1 MTHAPTHMNNPKITR
16 TPLPAILAGLFIL
29 AGCGGSALQ
38 IPVIATESTDVANKT
53 DTTVPVA
60 GFLNVGEEPPVG
72 TAKSSAKS
80 SAKSADSTTAPPANT
95 PIVQV
100 PKQVQVVKQR
110 PAPVPV
116 VPTPNSQEQE
126 QAQEQL
132 PPPVFAVAPALPP
145 QRSFSQ
151 SPPEP
156 QTSTESVTRSDA
168 TGQSHASDSV
178 ITFADW
184 VDSFGIVLP
193 TQAQTKTITIT
204 ATPTFPR
211 DRGITIARNAQG
223 EVLAKTGGGVLTY
236 TDQVLKADGMNH
248 AEGDPIIFTTTTKLT
263 IPAPP
268 TGRERSR
275 AYDAN
280 GNEIPDLRASSS
292 NYDVGSDINIL
303 KRVTLTQ
310 SERDYITENAMFT
323 SKVSAKNPST
333 TRTET
338 AGVKNQF
345 LQGVGSGLD
354 EGPAGVVL
362 SRGGLDLA
370 TSTFGGR
377 RLGGDAADGVGFFR
391 GFTTENPHY
400 AVREA
405 KYDTVEHYNYAGI
418 YSNTNL
424 GAPVSGTSTALWNG
438 RLRTIGYFQF
448 DTDFTLE
455 VTFGDNN
462 TGTLSLDEDELLNPK
477 NTNQF
482 LQIIDAT
489 YDVNGVISGTILID
503 ENHDNQNIQAQYGF
517 LTGLIGEQGA
527 VAAFLSSRENLG
539 GVTTG
544 AVGTKENIRN
554 GFDRFGFAGG
564 FVAHPT
570 AIAAPT
576 APPNLNV
583 RIDAWTDTFT
593 NALPSN
599 VKRFS
604 PPTQKTDS
612 KDSEEVIPNNAF
624 LRREDVR
631 TANQWKR
638 PEGGLVSLN
647 IRSLTLNATGGLD
660 FFPADITIIGVRDT
674 GYKTRT
680 QRHYYAGIHSNTD
693 LGAALPHRQD
703 FNGDAMAEWDGKYSL
718 VQGTKPRVDW
728 NLDFKLTVNFMDASI
743 SADILEGT
751 EANNTG
757 KHFYLSGNYDTDGVI
772 TGNVIYG
779 VRTITNPGTA
789 EEAIT
794 RESPN
799 GILTGLIGQEGAVG
813 VFVSNDGSTNKNTI
827 AGGAGNTGY
836 AGGFV
841 ASP

>member
-1 MTHAPTHMNNPKITR
+1 MTHALTHMTNPKINR
-16 TPLPAILAGLFIL
+16 APLPALLAGLFIL
-29 AGCGGSALQ
+29 AGCGGSALP

-53 DTTVPVA
+53 ESNAPDSI
-60 GFLNVGEEPPVG
+60 FLSVGEQPPVG
-72 TAKSSAKS
+72 TAKS
-80 SAKSADSTTAPPANT
+80 APPPAET
-95 PIVQV
+95 PIVQAQKQEPKPKPAPKPKPKPK
-100 PKQVQVVKQR
+100 PKQ
-110 PAPVPV
+110 AE
-116 VPTPNSQEQE
+116 TQEQV
-126 QAQEQL
+126 
-132 PPPVFAVAPALPP
+132 PPPVFEVAVAPAPP
-145 QRSFSQ
+145 QERSFSQ

-156 QTSTESVTRSDA
+156 QTSTETVTRSDA
-168 TGQSHASDSV
+168 TGESHASDSV

-184 VDSFGIVLP
+184 VDSFGIALP

-248 AEGDPIIFTTTTKLT
+248 AEGDPIIFTTTTTIT

-268 TGRERSR
+268 SGRERTT
-275 AYDAN
+275 AYDGD
-280 GNEIPDLRASSS
+280 GNVIADLRASSS
-292 NYDVGSDINIL
+292 NYDAGSEIDIL

-310 SERDYITENAMFT
+310 SERDYITANAMFT
-323 SKVSAKNPST
+323 AKVSAKNPST
-333 TRTET
+333 TRTDT

-354 EGPAGVVL
+354 EGSAGVVH

-370 TSTFGGR
+370 TATFGGR

-391 GFTTENPHY
+391 GFSTENPHY
-400 AVREA
+400 AVPEV
-405 KYDTVEHYNYAGI
+405 KYDEEIKHYNYAGI

-424 GAPVSGTSTALWNG
+424 GAPVSGTGTASWNG
-438 RLRTIGYFQF
+438 RIRTIGYFQF

-462 TGTLSLDEDELLNPK
+462 TGTLNVARLNNPK
-477 NTNQF
+477 NTNQW
-482 LQIIDAT
+482 LMITDAT
-489 YDVNGVISGTILID
+489 YDANGVISGEIIID
-503 ENHDNQNIQAQYGF
+503 EDHDLQRIEAQHGF

-527 VAAFLSSRENLG
+527 VAAFLSSGHRNG
-539 GVTTG
+539 GNTE
-544 AVGTKENIRN
+544 AVGTKENIAQ
-554 GFDRFGFAGG
+554 GFHELGYAGG

-570 AIAAPT
+570 AIAAPV

-583 RIDAWTDTFT
+583 RINAWTDTFT
-593 NALPSN
+593 NALPSD

-604 PPTQKTDS
+604 RPTKKTVS
-612 KDSEEVIPNNAF
+612 KESEEVIPNNAF

-680 QRHYYAGIHSNTD
+680 QRHYYGGIHSTTD
-693 LGAALPHRQD
+693 LGAALPHRQL
-703 FNGDAMAEWDGKYSL
+703 FNNDAMAEWDGKYSVL
-718 VQGTKPRVDW
+718 QGENARVDW

-757 KHFYLSGNYDTDGVI
+757 KHYYLSGNYDTDGVI

-779 VRTITNPGTA
+779 VRTITDPDTPQ
-789 EEAIT
+789 EVIT

-813 VFVSNDGSTNKNTI
+813 VFVSGSLDATLGKDLI
-827 AGGAGNTGY
+827 VGGAGNTGY